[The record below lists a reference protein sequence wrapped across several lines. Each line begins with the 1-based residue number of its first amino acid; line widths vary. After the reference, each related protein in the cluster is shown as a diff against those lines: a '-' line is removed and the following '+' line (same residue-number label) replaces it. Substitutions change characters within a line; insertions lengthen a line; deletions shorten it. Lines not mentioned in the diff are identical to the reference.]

1 VVGRER
7 AVAREAAVKI
17 GLLGPAHP
25 LRGGIA
31 QYLALLAGELATSG
45 HEVHYL
51 SLLRQYPSFLF
62 PGQSQVDP
70 SASPLVVPNERVL
83 DPMNPLTWRAAARRA
98 QELALDALAYK
109 WWIPFFGPAYA
120 PVLSGARRGGAVT
133 VMIAD
138 NLVPHE
144 RRPFDD
150 TLTRLVTDRTDG
162 YLVMSES
169 VEKDVTRLLPGRPVR
184 RVPHPVYAQY
194 GAAGRS
200 RAEARA
206 RAGLPAEG
214 DVLLFFGF
222 VRRYK
227 GLDVLIEAMPRVRA
241 ARDVTLVVAG
251 EFYEPI
257 APLVARIEE
266 LRLGD
271 SVRVLD
277 RYVPDEEVGDLV
289 AAADAVVLPYRSAT
303 QSGVVLVAYAGG
315 CPVIS
320 TAVGGLPEVVEEGV
334 TGHLVPPED
343 PVALADAILGFYA
356 RGGRPAYEPAVHEAA
371 RRFSWS
377 AVTDGIHS
385 LVKDVR
391 GTK

>member
-1 VVGRER
+1 MR
-7 AVAREAAVKI
+7 I

-31 QYLALLAGELATSG
+31 QYLALLAGELSQE
-45 HEVHYL
+45 HIVHYL
-51 SLLRQYPSFLF
+51 SLIRQYPSFLF
-62 PGQSQVDP
+62 PGQSQEDP
-70 SASPLVVPNERVL
+70 SDSPLVVPNERVL
-83 DPMNPLTWRAAARRA
+83 DPMNPLTWSQAARRA
-98 QELALDALAYK
+98 RELQLDALVYK

-120 PVLSGARRGGAVT
+120 PVLAGAKKGGAVT
-133 VMIAD
+133 IMIAD

-144 RRPFDD
+144 KRPFDQG
-150 TLTRLVTDRTDG
+150 LTRLVTDRTDG
-162 YLVMSES
+162 YLVMSKA
-169 VEKDVTRLLPGRPVR
+169 VEQDVARLLPGAPVR

-200 RAEARA
+200 RDEARA
-206 RAGLPAEG
+206 RAGLTG

-241 ARDVTLVVAG
+241 KRDVTLVVAG
-251 EFYEPI
+251 EFYEPV
-257 APLVARIEE
+257 APLRARIAE
-266 LRLGD
+266 LALD
-271 SVRVLD
+271 DCVRVLD
-277 RYVPDEEVGDLV
+277 RYVADEEVGDLV

-343 PVALADAILGFYA
+343 PAALADAILGFYA
-356 RGGRPAYEPAVHEAA
+356 RGGRAAYEPAVHAAA

-377 AVTDGIHS
+377 TVTDGLLE
-385 LVKDVR
+385 LVDEVR
-391 GTK
+391 AR

>member
-1 VVGRER
+1 MR
-7 AVAREAAVKI
+7 I

-31 QYLALLAGELATSG
+31 QYLALLAGELASTG

-70 SASPLVVPNERVL
+70 SASPLLVPNERVL
-83 DPMNPLTWRAAARRA
+83 DPMNPLTWGAAARRA
-98 QELALDALAYK
+98 KELRLDALVYK

-162 YLVMSES
+162 YVVMSEA

-200 RAEARA
+200 REEARA
-206 RAGLPAEG
+206 RTGLTG

-241 ARDVTLVVAG
+241 VRDVTLVVAG
-251 EFYEPI
+251 EFYEPV
-257 APLVARIEE
+257 APLVARVEE
-266 LRLGD
+266 LRLGEA
-271 SVRVLD
+271 VRVLD

-343 PVALADAILGFYA
+343 PAALADAILGFYA
-356 RGGRPAYEPAVHEAA
+356 RGGRAAYEPAVHAAA

-377 AVTDGIHS
+377 AVTAGLES
-385 LVKDVR
+385 LVGEVR
-391 GTK
+391 GKGARR

>member
-1 VVGRER
+1 MDDRRGS
-7 AVAREAAVKI
+7 VAPEARVRI

-31 QYLALLAGELATSG
+31 QYLALLAGELAHE

-51 SLLRQYPSFLF
+51 SLIRQYPSFLF

-83 DPMNPLTWRAAARRA
+83 DPMNPLTWARAARRA
-98 QELALDALAYK
+98 RELKLDALVYK

-120 PVLSGARRGGAVT
+120 PVLSGARQGGAVT
-133 VMIAD
+133 IMIAD

-144 RRPFDD
+144 KRPFDD
-150 TLTRLVTDRTDG
+150 VLTKFVTDRTDG

-169 VEKDVTRLLPGRPVR
+169 VEADVARLLPGRPVR

-200 RAEARA
+200 REEARF
-206 RAGLPAEG
+206 RTGLTG
-214 DVLLFFGF
+214 DVILFFGF

-257 APLVARIEE
+257 EPLRARIAA
-266 LRLGD
+266 LGLGD
-271 SVRVLD
+271 VVRVLD
-277 RYVPDEEVGDLV
+277 RYVADEEVGDLV

-320 TAVGGLPEVVEEGV
+320 TADGGLPEVVEEGV

-343 PVALADAILGFYA
+343 PVALADAILSFYA
-356 RGGRPAYEPAVHEAA
+356 RGGRPAYEPAVHAA
-371 RRFSWS
+371 AKRYSWS
-377 AVTDGIHS
+377 AVREGLDD
-385 LVKDVR
+385 LVARVR
-391 GTK
+391 AQ

>member
-1 VVGRER
+1 
-7 AVAREAAVKI
+7 
-17 GLLGPAHP
+17 
-25 LRGGIA
+25 
-31 QYLALLAGELATSG
+31 
-45 HEVHYL
+45 
-51 SLLRQYPSFLF
+51 
-62 PGQSQVDP
+62 
-70 SASPLVVPNERVL
+70 
-83 DPMNPLTWRAAARRA
+83 
-98 QELALDALAYK
+98 
-109 WWIPFFGPAYA
+109 
-120 PVLSGARRGGAVT
+120 VLSGARRGGAVT

-206 RAGLPAEG
+206 RASLPAEG

-266 LRLGD
+266 LRLGE

-356 RGGRPAYEPAVHEAA
+356 RGGRPAYEPAVHAAA

-377 AVTDGIHS
+377 AVTEGIGR
-385 LVKDVR
+385 LVEDVR
-391 GTK
+391 GKK

>member
-1 VVGRER
+1 
-7 AVAREAAVKI
+7 VKV

-25 LRGGIA
+25 LRGGIS
-31 QYLALLAGELATSG
+31 QYLALLAGELART

-51 SLLRQYPSFLF
+51 SLIRQYPSFLF

-70 SASPLVVPNERVL
+70 SESPLTVPNERVL
-83 DPMNPLTWRAAARRA
+83 DPMNPWTWGQAGERAR
-98 QELALDALAYK
+98 ELHLDALVYK

-120 PVLSGARRGGAVT
+120 PVLDGARKGGAAT
-133 VMIAD
+133 LMIAD

-144 RRPFDD
+144 KRPLDSF
-150 TLTRLVTDRTDG
+150 LTKLVTDRTDG
-162 YLVMSES
+162 VLVMSQA
-169 VEKDVTRLLPGRPVR
+169 VEDDVHRLLPKMPVL

-194 GAAGRS
+194 GAAGRD
-200 RAEARA
+200 RASARA
-206 RAGLPAEG
+206 RTGLDG

-227 GLDVLIEAMPRVRA
+227 GLDVLIEAMPLVRA
-241 ARDVTLVVAG
+241 HRPVKLIVAG
-251 EFYEPI
+251 EFYEPSE
-257 APLVARIEE
+257 PLRARVHE
-266 LRLGD
+266 LGLSDRVRL
-271 SVRVLD
+271 LD
-277 RYVPDEEVGDLV
+277 RYVADEEVGELV

-303 QSGVVLVAYAGG
+303 QSGVVLVAYASG

-343 PVALADAILGFYA
+343 PIALADAILAFYA
-356 RGGRPAYEPAVHEAA
+356 RGGRAAYEPAVREAA

-377 AVTDGIHS
+377 AVVDG
-385 LVKDVR
+385 LVGLVDEAR
-391 GTK
+391 AR